1 MTMANLPFSPESALQ
16 KARARCEW
24 AGLRYSRETTTFRAV
39 RNDKPEKN
47 ESTLEE
53 GVMAEVL
60 VDGHIGYAATADLSA
75 EGIDAAFGRAIGTTK
90 ATARHK
96 VFTFTTEQRPV
107 ARGEYRS
114 PRTRDLDQT
123 SLAEITDCLLAGTKA
138 MSVSPKVVNRAAMAM
153 IIQTEIDLFSS
164 TGSDARQ
171 NFDLVNVNCASTAAE
186 GTESQTR
193 TWGRGPTG
201 QWGGEVFDRARFAH
215 ECERAAREAVE
226 LLGAENCP
234 TGAMDVVLLPD
245 RMILQI
251 HESIGHPLEVD
262 RILGDE
268 RNYAGWSFVKKEDFG
283 RLRYGSKLM
292 NVTFDPTV
300 AHEFASYAFDDGGHK
315 ATREYLIRDG
325 ILQRGLGSLESQAR
339 SGLAGVANF
348 RSSSWNRA
356 PIDRMAN
363 INLEPGSAS
372 LDEMIGKVE
381 RGVLMSTNRS
391 WSIDDYR
398 NKFQFGCEYGRLI
411 ENGKLTKVVKNP
423 NYRGVTIDF
432 WGRLAAV
439 GAPDTIGVCGTPF
452 CGKGEP
458 SQIIRVGHS
467 SPACLFQGVE
477 VFGGG
482 R

>member
-1 MTMANLPFSPESALQ
+1 MQNTSFRPQAAIE
-16 KARARCEW
+16 KARKNCEW
-24 AGLRYSRETTTFRAV
+24 AGVRYSSETTTFRVV

-47 ESTLEE
+47 ESGTEE
-53 GVMAEVL
+53 GAMCEVM

-75 EGIDAAFGRAIGTTK
+75 EGLDAAFARAIETTR

-96 VFTFTTEQRPV
+96 VFGFTTEQRPT
-107 ARGEYRS
+107 ARGEFRS
-114 PRTRDLDQT
+114 PRARGLDTT
-123 SLAEITDCLLAGTKA
+123 SLAEITDCLMSGTRAMNAG
-138 MSVSPKVVNRAAMAM
+138 PKIVNRMAMAM
-153 IIQTEIDLFSS
+153 IIQTQIDLYSS
-164 TGSDARQ
+164 TGSETRQ
-171 NFDLVNVNCASTAAE
+171 NFDLVNVNCAATAAE

-201 QWGGEVFDRARFAH
+201 QFGAEVFDRARFEA
-215 ECERAAREAVE
+215 ECGRAGREALE
-226 LLGAENCP
+226 LLAADNCP
-234 TGAMDVVLLPD
+234 TGMLDIVLLPD
-245 RMILQI
+245 QMILQI

-283 RLRYGSKLM
+283 RLQYGSKLM

-300 AHEFASYAFDDGGHK
+300 PHEFASYAFDDGGYK
-315 ATREYLIRDG
+315 ASREFLIKEG
-325 ILQRGLGSLESQAR
+325 VLQRGLGALESQVR
-339 SGLAGVANF
+339 SGLKGVANF

-363 INLEPGSAS
+363 INLEPGDTS
-372 LDEMIGKVE
+372 LDDMVSKVE
-381 RGVLMSTNRS
+381 RGVLMATNRS

-411 ENGKLTKVVKNP
+411 ENGKLTKTVRNP
-423 NYRGVTIDF
+423 NYRAITVDF
-432 WGRLAAV
+432 WNKLAAV
-439 GAPDTIGVCGTPF
+439 GKPDTVGVCGTPF

-458 SQIIRVGHS
+458 SQVIRVGHS
-467 SPACLFQGVE
+467 SPACLFRAVE

-482 R
+482 Q